1 MQTLKQQVFD
11 ANMDL
16 PRYGLVTFTWGN
28 VSAIDRERGLVAI
41 KPSGV
46 AYETMKADDMV
57 VVDLEGKVVE
67 GRYRPSSD
75 TATHLAL
82 YRRYP
87 SLGGVVHTHSTHAT
101 AWAQAG
107 LAIPALGTTH
117 ADYFFGDIP
126 CTRALSAQEVAE
138 AYELNTGRVIIETL
152 GDVEPLHTPGIV
164 VYQHGPFAWGKDAHD
179 AVHNA
184 VVMEEVA
191 RMAWIARGINPQLKP
206 IDSWLMDKHFMR
218 KHGPD
223 AYYGQKRKTCSGA
236 FIFMMNQPVCSGAIF
251 SFADKPTAYSAYR
264 SASARRLPRRRKTS
278 RRHRIPPTAR
288 PHLRWPVAAQR
299 RSSG

>member
-1 MQTLKQQVFD
+1 MQQLKQQVFE

-28 VSAIDRERGLVAI
+28 VSAIDRQRGLVVI
-41 KPSGV
+41 KPSGI
-46 AYETMKADDMV
+46 AYESMTVDDMS
-57 VVDLEGKVVE
+57 VVDLQGHVVE
-67 GRYRPSSD
+67 GRWRPSSD

-87 SLGGVVHTHSTHAT
+87 DLGGVVHTHSTHAT

-126 CTRALSAQEVAE
+126 CTRALSAQEVDE
-138 AYELNTGRVIIETL
+138 AYELNTGQVIIETL
-152 GDVEPLHTPGIV
+152 GEANPLHTPGIV
-164 VYQHGPFAWGKDAHD
+164 VYQHVPFAWGKDAHE

-191 RMAWIARGINPQLKP
+191 CMAWIARGINPQLQP
-206 IDSWLMDKHFMR
+206 IDSWLMNKHFQR
-218 KHGPD
+218 KHGPN
-223 AYYGQKRKTCSGA
+223 AYYGQK
-236 FIFMMNQPVCSGAIF
+236 
-251 SFADKPTAYSAYR
+251 
-264 SASARRLPRRRKTS
+264 
-278 RRHRIPPTAR
+278 
-288 PHLRWPVAAQR
+288 
-299 RSSG
+299 

>member
-1 MQTLKQQVFD
+1 MQQLKQQVFE

-28 VSAIDRERGLVAI
+28 VSAIDRQRGLVVI
-41 KPSGV
+41 KPSGI
-46 AYETMKADDMV
+46 AYESMTVDDMS
-57 VVDLEGKVVE
+57 VVDLQGHVVE
-67 GRYRPSSD
+67 GRWRPSSD

-87 SLGGVVHTHSTHAT
+87 DLGGVVHTHSTHAT

-126 CTRALSAQEVAE
+126 CTRALSAQEVDE
-138 AYELNTGRVIIETL
+138 AYELNTGQVIIETL
-152 GDVEPLHTPGIV
+152 GEANPLHTPVIV
-164 VYQHGPFAWGKDAHD
+164 VYQHGPFAWGKDAHE

-191 RMAWIARGINPQLKP
+191 RMAWIARGINPQLQP
-206 IDSWLMDKHFMR
+206 IDSWLMNKHFQR
-218 KHGPD
+218 KHGPN
-223 AYYGQKRKTCSGA
+223 AYYGQK
-236 FIFMMNQPVCSGAIF
+236 
-251 SFADKPTAYSAYR
+251 
-264 SASARRLPRRRKTS
+264 
-278 RRHRIPPTAR
+278 
-288 PHLRWPVAAQR
+288 
-299 RSSG
+299 